1 MYDELRA
8 LDRQHSTQSAVFWT
22 TKRNDLRARQKKIR
36 SSRKIFKLPSIISH
50 ETNDEPRDPR
60 DATMKDEP

>member
-1 MYDELRA
+1 
-8 LDRQHSTQSAVFWT
+8 VFWT

-36 SSRKIFKLPSIISH
+36 SSARKIFKLPSIISH